1 MADFV
6 DENEAEI
13 ARLKEEKKAFKEEQK
28 REKAEQKAKK
38 KEAKKKAKELADEE
52 ARITD
57 DDGSNLPVIITTI
70 IIVAVWIAIICALIK
85 LDVGGFGSGVLA
97 PVLKNVPVV
106 RGILPDSVLVSEE
119 MVGDEGDIDTSGY
132 SSLKDAVRE
141 IQELQKELA
150 DTQANSAAKDE
161 EISALTEE
169 VDRLRTFEDKQVE
182 FERIKNEFY
191 NEVVYAQNGPG
202 EDEYVKY
209 YESMDPATAESL
221 YKQVIVEEQVSEEIK
236 NYAQAYADMKP
247 KQAAA
252 IFEEMTDN
260 LDLAAKILWQM
271 DTDSRGKIL
280 GAMNSEIAAKI
291 TKIMEPDN

>member
-1 MADFV
+1 MAD
-6 DENEAEI
+6 
-13 ARLKEEKKAFKEEQK
+13 
-28 REKAEQKAKK
+28 EKAERKK
-38 KEAKKKAKELADEE
+38 IADERKKLKKDQAAQRKEAKKRAKELADQE
-52 ARITD
+52 AEL
-57 DDGSNLPVIITTI
+57 DGETTGGGISMVFVTIFIILI
-70 IIVAVWIAIICALIK
+70 WLAILAILVK
-85 LDVGGFGSGVLA
+85 LDVGGFGSNVLA
-97 PVLKNVPVV
+97 PVIRNVPVINK
-106 RGILPDSVLVSEE
+106 ILPGDATTETEDLEAYYGYTSLDKAVDQIRALELELQSARTANETYVSEIE
-119 MVGDEGDIDTSGY
+119 T
-132 SSLKDAVRE
+132 LKA
-141 IQELQKELA
+141 
-150 DTQANSAAKDE
+150 
-161 EISALTEE
+161 E
-169 VDRLRTFEDKQVE
+169 VTRLKTFEDKQVE

-280 GAMNSEIAAKI
+280 GAMDSEIAAKI